1 MPTHDFSCA
10 SRTAQC
16 YPRTHAASRLYT
28 RPRCLHAVWGNK
40 RRQLHGLRPHCLY
53 PMSLDAPSRRYTLGE
68 RRACRTWSIRCHLF
82 APHPPG
88 HEHTI
93 ISEQR
98 GPGGDIQT
106 RQRESVLFAR
116 VGKTTVPATAVWPG
130 RALMCSCRASR
141 ASHVVVSFDSLP
153 LAQTTELVALCSDR
167 GFGQVS
173 VLFSK
178 GPPALGSAC
187 RPRVAVFCN
196 RLGGFPHAK
205 CCHEQREQFAAARVF
220 LSA

>member
-1 MPTHDFSCA
+1 MSE
-10 SRTAQC
+10 RERERGRQ
-16 YPRTHAASRLYT
+16 
-28 RPRCLHAVWGNK
+28 GK
-40 RRQLHGLRPHCLY
+40 R
-53 PMSLDAPSRRYTLGE
+53 LGE
-68 RRACRTWSIRCHLF
+68 RERERERALL
-82 APHPPG
+82 PG

-98 GPGGDIQT
+98 GPGCDIQT

-153 LAQTTELVALCSDR
+153 LAQTTELGALCSDR

-173 VLFSK
+173 ELFSK
-178 GPPALGSAC
+178 GPPALGSEC
-187 RPRVAVFCN
+187 RPRERVPRAVRGRPCVLVRMSFSTTAERPLCTATE
-196 RLGGFPHAK
+196 RAPLP
-205 CCHEQREQFAAARVF
+205 
-220 LSA
+220 